1 MDKKEMIKALE
12 KHFNTKAK
20 YLGPP
25 KFAYVLETEV
35 GALHIERDGSIR
47 SESGEEMHF
56 EDLVVKTVNES
67 TESMGVVRLDVEL
80 KPSAEIL
87 SVTVPLGIHTGKSLI
102 NLINMVSSKKD
113 LIFRAFGLEMMGME
127 DSFAKD
133 MADKKPQTISEFE
146 SALKEIGP
154 DKCQMLTFDFDKHQ
168 LAFNIDSSEL
178 SEAEINAFMDLT
190 ALMNEA
196 AITASHISSKPV
208 STDNPKYTFRVWLLR
223 LGMLGGRYKNSR
235 AALLSRL
242 PGSSA
247 FRSPKKVGTTE

>member
-1 MDKKEMIKALE
+1 MDKKEMIIALE
-12 KHFNTKAK
+12 EHFQSKAK

-25 KFAYVLETEV
+25 KFAYALETEI
-35 GALHIERDGSIR
+35 GTLHIERYGTIR
-47 SESGEEMHF
+47 SDSGEEMHF
-56 EDLVVKTVNES
+56 EDLMVTSVNES
-67 TESMGVVRLDVEL
+67 TRSSGSVGTGVVM

-87 SVTVPLGIHTGKSLI
+87 SVTIPLGLHTGKSLI
-102 NLINMVSSKKD
+102 NLINMVSSKQD
-113 LIFRAFGLEMMGME
+113 LIFRAFGLEVMGMVDE
-127 DSFAKD
+127 VAKD

-154 DKCQMLTFDFDKHQ
+154 EKCQLLTFDFDKQQ
-168 LAFNIDSSEL
+168 LAFNIDGSEL

-196 AITASHISSKPV
+196 AISASHISRKPV

-223 LGMLGGRYKNSR
+223 LGMLGERYKYSR

-242 PGSSA
+242 PGNSA
-247 FRSPKKVGTTE
+247 FRSPKKAVTIE